1 MIVPLAPAIRE
12 LDRIS
17 PTTYEAILKC
27 IARAAWLVSSDNQ
40 LLPSHPGALLGTA
53 LHFVLERARSG
64 DVKANSED
72 QRLLEAGLLF
82 DEKMKELFMEAHPM
96 LRAKFDNQQLLPFYN
111 LYRARAAQMA
121 AEFVR
126 LPGGQAAIGRTGSG
140 AATHTKIEKPL
151 ASRDGKIVG
160 RPDVLD
166 PANATVVDTKTG
178 RIGGPTMTDGE
189 IRQLR
194 LYAFLAAENGIE
206 IRRGVIERTDRTRI
220 EVPISISEGAE
231 EGRLAVAALEKYNR
245 HVGKPFSDVASP
257 SAESCRFCPCIA
269 ICDAFS
275 GDARLGI
282 AMRNPHRRRGRINRR
297 RYACFD
303 LPQSGPWN
311 WS

>member
-1 MIVPLAPAIRE
+1 MSREAEMIVPLAPAIRE

-27 IARAAWLVSSDNQ
+27 IARAAWQVSSDNQ

-53 LHFVLERARSG
+53 VHFVLERARSG

-72 QRLLEAGLLF
+72 QRLLEAGSLF
-82 DEKMKELFMEAHPM
+82 DEKMEELFTGAHPL
-96 LRAKFDNQQLLPFYN
+96 LRAKFENQQLLPFYN

-126 LPGGQAAIGRTGSG
+126 LPGGQASIGRTEAG

-166 PANATVVDTKTG
+166 PANATVADTKTG
-178 RIGGPTMTDGE
+178 RISGPTVTDGE

-194 LYAFLAAENGIE
+194 LYAFLAAENDIE
-206 IRRGVIERTDRTRI
+206 IRRGVIER
-220 EVPISISEGAE
+220 A
-231 EGRLAVAALEKYNR
+231 
-245 HVGKPFSDVASP
+245 DVLGSRYLY
-257 SAESCRFCPCIA
+257 RF
-269 ICDAFS
+269 
-275 GDARLGI
+275 
-282 AMRNPHRRRGRINRR
+282 RRGRRK
-297 RYACFD
+297 AD
-303 LPQSGPWN
+303 GP
-311 WS
+311 